1 MFTKLLQI
9 GAIGLMLC
17 AANAWAG
24 PASIEGTVTDAKGQP
39 TRGSDVR
46 IESVDGKQLFKTV
59 KTDARGRYVS
69 QGLQLRVYRATL
81 LVNGA
86 VKACITNIKTK
97 QDQATELNFDL
108 KRLAAAQGTTERKK
122 GNHVVWVPARTG
134 SHLGGNWV
142 EVDEYGK
149 AASDSNVNAATG
161 DDLRRQQLTQSPG
174 HFQGWDR
181 RLSLDAFAIGL
192 AKFRFLFQNPS
203 TA

>member
-1 MFTKLLQI
+1 MKDMHTKLLRMGI
-9 GAIGLMLC
+9 IGLMLC

-24 PASIEGTVTDAKGQP
+24 SATIQGIVKDAKGQP
-39 TRGSDVR
+39 IKGADVR

-69 QGLQLRVYRATL
+69 QGLQLRLYRVTL

-97 QDQATELNFDL
+97 QDQATELNLDL
-108 KRLAAAQGTTERKK
+108 KRVATAQAPTGQNKGT
-122 GNHVVWVPARTG
+122 HMVWVPSRTG

-149 AASDSNVNAATG
+149 AASGSNIYSDGG
-161 DDLRRQQLTQSPG
+161 DDLRRQQVLLSPG
-174 HFQGWDR
+174 
-181 RLSLDAFAIGL
+181 SVPGL
-192 AKFRFLFQNPS
+192 GPTPNP
-203 TA
+203 

>member
-1 MFTKLLQI
+1 MLTKLLQI

-24 PASIEGTVTDAKGQP
+24 PASIKGIVRDGKGQP
-39 TRGSDVR
+39 IKGADVR

-69 QGLQLRVYRATL
+69 QGLQLRVYRVTL
-81 LVNGA
+81 LVNGV

-97 QDQATELNFDL
+97 QDQATELNLDL
-108 KRLAAAQGTTERKK
+108 KRVAAVQATTEQKK
-122 GNHVVWVPARTG
+122 GKKIVWVPARTG

-149 AASDSNVNAATG
+149 AASDSNINTGTG
-161 DDLRRQQLTQSPG
+161 DDLRRQQLTQQWGSLPG
-174 HFQGWDR
+174 QG
-181 RLSLDAFAIGL
+181 
-192 AKFRFLFQNPS
+192 P
-203 TA
+203 TPPP

>member
-17 AANAWAG
+17 AANGWAG

-39 TRGSDVR
+39 IRGSDVR

-174 HFQGWDR
+174 
-181 RLSLDAFAIGL
+181 SLPGL
-192 AKFRFLFQNPS
+192 GP
-203 TA
+203 TPIP